1 MVHVLLL
8 ILKIIGILL
17 LVLLG
22 LVLAVL
28 LCVLFVPVR
37 YRIQGS
43 RHGKLQA
50 SGQVSWLLHAVS
62 FRARYQKEEL
72 DLRLK
77 LFGITLWPRKKKEK
91 KKERKEPEKE
101 DGREVLLSE
110 PVPAP
115 DIVDSFELPP
125 SGQQVSSEPAPGFF
139 HRIFIRIRRFLT
151 GFLEKVQKIKFSI
164 LGICDKLKDIK
175 NTVGSLLS
183 WFQDESNQKNIRF
196 LADCLKQ
203 VFKHIFPKKGTLR
216 LVFGF
221 EDPSSTGQVLAW
233 VSPFYPLYGRVL
245 TLQPVF
251 DRAVLEGEGDVK
263 GRIRLF
269 TLLRIGFRIRR
280 NREVWSMLKKLRQ

>member
-125 SGQQVSSEPAPGFF
+125 SDQQVSSEPAPGFF

-164 LGICDKLKDIK
+164 LGICDKLRDIK
-175 NTVGSLLS
+175 NTAGSLLS

-233 VSPFYPLYGRVL
+233 
-245 TLQPVF
+245 
-251 DRAVLEGEGDVK
+251 
-263 GRIRLF
+263 LF
-269 TLLRIGFRIRR
+269 WKERG
-280 NREVWSMLKKLRQ
+280 M